1 MISDAA
7 QASTSAAE
15 DGSIMSSG
23 GPPIY
28 LRDWVY
34 GGIDGAV
41 TTFAVVA
48 GVAGAEL
55 STNIILILGFT
66 NLVADGF
73 SMASGCYSSTR
84 TETEQYDRLLR
95 EARQRIAD
103 HPDAEKAALSRIYAA
118 KGLSGDHLDAM
129 VETVSANLSDW
140 VRVIV
145 EESYGFSPV
154 KRLPLRAAAHTYASF
169 AVFGLIPMLPYL
181 VGLGFWYSTVM
192 TGIAFFAI
200 GSLKSAWTD
209 TVWWRSGLTTFAVGS
224 VAAAIAYLAG
234 YVLHVIVGT

>member
-1 MISDAA
+1 MISDAL
-7 QASTSAAE
+7 QASTSVAE
-15 DGSIMSSG
+15 DVNIPSPSRA
-23 GPPIY
+23 PIY

-48 GVAGAEL
+48 GVAGASL
-55 STNIILILGFT
+55 STNVILILGFT

-95 EARQRIAD
+95 EARQRIND
-103 HPDAEKAALSRIYAA
+103 HPDTEKAALARIYAA
-118 KGLSGDHLDAM
+118 KGMSGDHLDAI
-129 VETVSANLSDW
+129 VESVSANVHDW
-140 VRVIV
+140 ERIIV

-181 VGLGFWYSTVM
+181 FGLGFWYSTVM
-192 TGIAFFAI
+192 TGIAFFVI
-200 GSLKSAWTD
+200 GSMKSAWTD
-209 TVWWRSGLTTFAVGS
+209 AIWWRSGLTTFAVGS
-224 VAAAIAYLAG
+224 IAAAIAYAAG
-234 YVLHVIVGT
+234 YLIHSIVGS